1 MMRGQ
6 FAAKKQHEHKWT
18 GVLSELLV
26 MILFFAGLALIA
38 AGLWL
43 IWPPVAMIFGGV
55 ATLYLAG
62 CVDLAAK
69 HAERTVK
76 K

>member
-1 MMRGQ
+1 MMRGK
-6 FAAKKQHEHKWT
+6 FAAEKQRNHKLT
-18 GVLSELLV
+18 GMLRELLV

-43 IWPPVAMIFGGV
+43 IWPPVAMIFGGL
-55 ATLYLAG
+55 AALYLAG

>member
-1 MMRGQ
+1 MKHGK
-6 FAAKKQHEHKWT
+6 FAAEKQRNHKLT
-18 GVLSELLV
+18 GALRELLV

-38 AGLWL
+38 AGLWHMF
-43 IWPPVAMIFGGV
+43 PPAAMIFSGL
-55 ATLYLAG
+55 ALLYLAG
-62 CVDLAAK
+62 CVNLAAK

>member
-1 MMRGQ
+1 MMRGK
-6 FAAKKQHEHKWT
+6 FAAETQRNHKLT
-18 GVLSELLV
+18 GALRELLV

-43 IWPPVAMIFGGV
+43 IWPPVAMIFGGL
-55 ATLYLAG
+55 AALYLAG

>member
-1 MMRGQ
+1 MKHGK
-6 FAAKKQHEHKWT
+6 FAAEKQRDHKLT

-43 IWPPVAMIFGGV
+43 IWPPVAMIFGGLAV
-55 ATLYLAG
+55 LYLAG
-62 CVDLAAK
+62 CVDMAAK
-69 HAERTVK
+69 HPERTVK